1 MGHQEIL
8 ENFLTTSEDWIYR
21 RQKGIPNDKQL
32 FVLTCMDERIPVEE
46 VFDLELGDAHIF
58 RNAGG
63 LVTDDVI
70 RSAALTIHF
79 FQTREIIILNHTECG
94 MLSLP
99 GDAVSKALEEKTG
112 VNLSEI
118 SLDPGLENF
127 RLAGE
132 DIHRWWKMQSNIDE
146 TARAQAKALRN
157 HPLIPAD
164 IPITSY
170 VFEVESGHIR
180 RPGKVHSV
188 KTAIP
193 PGKR

>member
-1 MGHQEIL
+1 MAHHETL
-8 ENFLTTSEDWIYR
+8 ESFLSKEEDWIYR

-46 VFDLELGDAHIF
+46 ALDLELGDAHIF

-94 MLSLP
+94 MLSAS
-99 GDAVSKALEEKTG
+99 GDAISKAIEEKTG
-112 VNLSEI
+112 VTLSEI
-118 SLDPGLENF
+118 ALDPALENF
-127 RLAGE
+127 RLSGA
-132 DIHRWWKMQSNIDE
+132 DVHKWWKMQENIDE
-146 TARAQAKALRN
+146 TARAQVEALRN
-157 HPLIPAD
+157 HPLIPSD
-164 IPITSY
+164 IPIHAY
-170 VFEVESGHIR
+170 IFEVESGNIR
-180 RPGKVHSV
+180 RPGEIHTV